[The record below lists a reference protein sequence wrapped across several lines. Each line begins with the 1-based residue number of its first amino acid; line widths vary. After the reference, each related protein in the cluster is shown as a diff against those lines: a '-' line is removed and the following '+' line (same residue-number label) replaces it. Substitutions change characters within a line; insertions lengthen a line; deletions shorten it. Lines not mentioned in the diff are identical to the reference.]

1 VGRTGDVDLWKVEA
15 RLTLALGCSPEGLLI
30 AFDSGWYRETARS
43 TCFLSWGSRL
53 QLSINARTRELPY
66 TFVFRYALAGYLV
79 ALRWMA
85 VAGAK
90 NVKPEKIRNDIV
102 DGPLLRTR
110 LIFRAFFK
118 RYEGERDL

>member
-1 VGRTGDVDLWKVEA
+1 
-15 RLTLALGCSPEGLLI
+15 
-30 AFDSGWYRETARS
+30 
-43 TCFLSWGSRL
+43 
-53 QLSINARTRELPY
+53 
-66 TFVFRYALAGYLV
+66 
-79 ALRWMA
+79 MA